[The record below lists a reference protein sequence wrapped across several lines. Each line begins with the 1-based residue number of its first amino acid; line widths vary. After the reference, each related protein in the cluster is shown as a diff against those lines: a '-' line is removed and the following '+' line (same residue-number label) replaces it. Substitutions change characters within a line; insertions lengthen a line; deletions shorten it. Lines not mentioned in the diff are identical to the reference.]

1 MRVRN
6 LPKAERETKKIGNLR
21 SCPHFLGRQISFF
34 HDGNGN
40 NNDKN
45 AKGGPFGGWVP
56 RVGPLSAKLVED
68 DETWLDTKVCR
79 LLLRW
84 FSLKGNYVG
93 IPCDTI
99 VETHGFFCA
108 KLEAQVAPIFS
119 TS

>member
-1 MRVRN
+1 MPQRMRVRN
-6 LPKAERETKKIGNLR
+6 LPKAERETQKIGNLR
-21 SCPHFLGRQISFF
+21 SCSKLLGRQISFF

-45 AKGGPFGGWVP
+45 AWGCPFGGWVP
-56 RVGPLSAKLVED
+56 RVEPLSAKLVED

-84 FSLKGNYVG
+84 FSLKGNYAG

-108 KLEAQVAPIFS
+108 KLELFLW
-119 TS
+119 